1 MKVDSLANNPH
12 LKAVRHINQLVSDL
26 TNLDT
31 LTNSN
36 AEERELDELLSL
48 AGELQ
53 TKLSVHVMLWTTRSL
68 ESGIEIDSELA
79 YKSEV
84 EGW

>member
-1 MKVDSLANNPH
+1 MKVDSLAQNPH
-12 LKAVRHINQLVSDL
+12 LKAVRHINQLVKAL
-26 TNLDT
+26 VHLDT
-31 LTNSN
+31 LTNSE
-36 AEERELDELLSL
+36 AEEREINELLSE

-53 TKLSVHVMLWTTRSL
+53 TKLAVHVMKWTSRAL

>member
-1 MKVDSLANNPH
+1 MKVDNLAQNPH

-53 TKLSVHVMLWTTRSL
+53 TKLTVHVMLWSTRAI